1 MSETYETG
9 GYDPIT
15 LSFLKRIV
23 ALTGFVYSIDTP
35 GILNTGFE
43 KMLSEEYMQEGNVT
57 KNIIEWF
64 LPQNTIGSS
73 YDSYLP
79 ENITEIINPD
89 LIEIFAVRSPSAAL
103 KVARKFP
110 RLLTHHTLLLSSNLP
125 G

>member
-1 MSETYETG
+1 MTLNSCLVVVFFLASDTYEKD
-9 GYDPIT
+9 GYDPVT
-15 LSFLKRIV
+15 LRFLKRLV

-43 KMLSEEYMQEGNVT
+43 KMLSEEYMEEGNVT

-79 ENITEIINPD
+79 EDMTEIINPD
-89 LIEIFAVRSPSAAL
+89 LIEIFAVRFCSSVLP
-103 KVARKFP
+103 
-110 RLLTHHTLLLSSNLP
+110 LLWP
-125 G
+125 AI